1 MVRRRLRRRVALTA
15 MTWPRTR
22 AVRVTAAVGLLM
34 TVVVAGWI
42 AILGPSLRWVLVSA
56 IVLGL
61 VLALAVRRRQSD
73 RLDIVDPIVV
83 FSLAWLAM
91 FALRPVASALVD
103 DWTLRQRYDVD
114 QWIDAALVLA
124 LVAEASYC
132 VAYLI
137 AARGGTR
144 VLLRGP
150 KPFMSSG
157 SGYFVAI
164 SFACVGLLAT
174 ILSFGSQI
182 ESSSAYVQSLPTL
195 SIPAALLLIGL
206 SAGRPTLQRFLAYSI
221 VIVVLLSFA
230 LIGVRT
236 WILPLLGSV
245 TFLWYFQRGARPQ
258 LRTIVLAGAIG
269 LIAFSNLELTRSF
282 SGGNAGISFQE
293 LEPVAA
299 LKRLSTGPSSE
310 MLPALA
316 LQVGTEG
323 EDWTFS
329 PGYWPASLITHWI
342 PSDVWQEKPRSS
354 SELLYSI
361 FFPDDYAVSRANT
374 QFSVI
379 GEFYFDSSVFG
390 VVAGLAGVG
399 WLTALAYAW
408 FRRHEANHWAQISYS
423 MFPWI
428 MIFGLRGDLLQ
439 TSTLAF
445 YLYLPVAFA
454 YLISPRA
461 RQVSDEVPTLEAP
474 PKPQRPLRAT
484 RP

>member
-1 MVRRRLRRRVALTA
+1 MRRHVARRLA
-15 MTWPRTR
+15 MTGMRWPRTR
-22 AVRVTAAVGLLM
+22 ALRLAAGAWFIVTGIIAA
-34 TVVVAGWI
+34 WI
-42 AILGPSLRWVLVSA
+42 AIVGPSPRWVLVVA
-56 IVLGL
+56 IALGL
-61 VLALAVRRRQSD
+61 VLSLAVRRRQSG
-73 RLDIVDPIVV
+73 RLDIIDPIVV

-114 QWIDAALVLA
+114 QWINVALVLA
-124 LVAEASYC
+124 LIAETAYC
-132 VAYLI
+132 AAYLM
-137 AARGGTR
+137 ASRGGTR
-144 VLLRGP
+144 VLLPGP
-150 KPFMSSG
+150 KPFMSSA
-157 SGYFVAI
+157 SGYLVAVF
-164 SFACVGLLAT
+164 FAGVGLLAT

-221 VIVVLLSFA
+221 VVVVLVSFA
-230 LIGVRT
+230 LMGVRT

-245 TFLWYFQRGARPQ
+245 TFLWYFQRRARPQ
-258 LRTIVLAGAIG
+258 LRTVVLVGTIA
-269 LIAFSNLELTRSF
+269 LLAFSNLELTRSF
-282 SGGNAGISFQE
+282 RGENAAISYPEF
-293 LEPVAA
+293 EPVVAFE
-299 LKRLSTGPSSE
+299 RLMTGPSSE

-323 EDWTFS
+323 ADWTYS
-329 PGYWPASLITHWI
+329 PGYWAVSLLTHWV
-342 PSDVWQEKPRSS
+342 PSDVWPGKPRSS
-354 SELLYSI
+354 GELLYSI
-361 FFPDDYAVSRANT
+361 FFPDDYAVSRANA

-379 GEFYFDSSVFG
+379 GEFYFDSGVLG

-399 WLTALAYAW
+399 WLTALTYAW
-408 FRRHEANHWAQISYS
+408 FRRHEANRWAQISYS
-423 MFPWI
+423 MFPWV

-454 YLISPRA
+454 YLLSPTRGQA
-461 RQVSDEVPTLEAP
+461 SDEVLMLHASAR
-474 PKPQRPLRAT
+474 PQRPLQVT